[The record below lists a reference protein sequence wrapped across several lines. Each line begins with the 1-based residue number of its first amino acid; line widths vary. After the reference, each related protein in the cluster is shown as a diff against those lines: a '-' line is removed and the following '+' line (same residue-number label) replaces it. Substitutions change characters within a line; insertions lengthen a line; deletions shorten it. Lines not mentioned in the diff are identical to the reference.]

1 MSASPSKLK
10 TRALAL
16 VRKRGIA
23 RARDFNAVGVPRVY
37 LKRMQDEGLLVQR
50 GRGLYQLA
58 DAKLSPAHS
67 LAEAARIV
75 PHGVICLLSA
85 LQFHELTTQT
95 PHEVWMLIG
104 WKKWAPMRP
113 PVSLRIIRATG
124 KSLTAGVELHKIE
137 QVPVPITVPGK
148 TVADCF
154 KYRNKIGLDVALEA
168 QREAWREHRI
178 GMDELDRFA
187 RICRVE
193 RVMRPYVEALVA

>member
-1 MSASPSKLK
+1 MPTSPSKLK
-10 TRALAL
+10 IRALAL

-37 LKRMQDEGLLVQR
+37 LKRMQEEGLLVQR

-104 WKKWAPMRP
+104 WKKWAPTRP

-124 KSLTAGVELHKIE
+124 KSLTAGIELHKIE
-137 QVPVPITVPGK
+137 QVPVPITVPAK

-154 KYRNKIGLDVALEA
+154 KYRNKIGLDVAVEA
-168 QREAWREHRI
+168 LRNCLRNRRATADDLWKYATI
-178 GMDELDRFA
+178 DR
-187 RICRVE
+187 VQN
-193 RVMRPYVEALVA
+193 VMRPYLEALL